1 MKKLTFIFAILMTTM
16 LAKAQLPDFLFEHL
30 YPYQLN
36 HTLFWEEVPN
46 VVHLEIA
53 PNADSEGFYLVAA
66 SDSKNFPYYES
77 DSVAFPPIVYKV
89 SLKGEILGELALGY
103 EGRYS
108 MVVRLFDDPHDALCC
123 LAIGVTHDNDLHY
136 DKPFMAKFDHDL
148 NLLWQKEIELP
159 ETYHAN
165 MQLAAIMDSRDD
177 IFCWL
182 AINGLGAVFCRLTTE
197 GEIAAVV
204 QYTGQCNFFINT
216 CGNMFEFKDG
226 SGDYGM
232 VMEYFLN
239 GHTERYLVRI
249 DRDLQLV
256 GDTPIPLTIHDNSSS
271 AYYEIILSIEMVY
284 TGIPLSD
291 GSVILGGDGLLSHI
305 DYQYN
310 WTDDDVIGF
319 MRFDHDG
326 NLVSYSSVGQGETG
340 AINDSIKS
348 NQGST
353 CADIVGED
361 AFYFYHTVG
370 APGGW
375 GYDWMNCFVVTKM
388 DFDGNVIWQRYWDRY
403 YPEYDMKVYYP
414 NFLSTTLDDGC
425 LVSGYCYYSDI
436 YGSPRFG
443 SDPEIF
449 MLKFFPDGSLS
460 IPEMEDFVRPY
471 TYYPNP
477 TQDELHLQYSPD
489 VTPKQIELYN
499 LQGRLV
505 KTQRNG
511 LESLNLEG
519 LSAGTYTMRVY
530 LEGGKVFSDKVM
542 KE

>member
-1 MKKLTFIFAILMTTM
+1 MKKLTFILAILMATM
-16 LAKAQLPDFLFEHL
+16 LAKAQQPDFLFEHL

-36 HTLFWEEVPN
+36 HQLFYDERVEA
-46 VVHLEIA
+46 VHLEIA
-53 PNADSEGFYLVAA
+53 SDSDSEGFYFVAA

-89 SLKGEILGELALGY
+89 SLEGEILGELALGY
-103 EGRYS
+103 EGRYA
-108 MVVRLFDDPHDALCC
+108 MVVRLFNDPHDANHC
-123 LAIGVTHDNDLHY
+123 LAIGFVHDNDLHY
-136 DKPFMAKFDHDL
+136 DRPFLAKFDHDL

-159 ETYHAN
+159 ESYHEN
-165 MQLAAIMDSRDD
+165 MLLAAIMDSGND
-177 IFCWL
+177 IVCCFGV
-182 AINGLGAVFCRLTTE
+182 ANLGAAFCRMTTE
-197 GEIAAVV
+197 GEIATIV
-204 QYTGQCNFFINT
+204 QYPGPCNTFIVN
-216 CGNMFEFKDG
+216 CGNLFEFQDG
-226 SGDYGM
+226 SGDYGI
-232 VMEYFLN
+232 VMEYLLN
-239 GHTERYLVRI
+239 AQRERYLVRI
-249 DRDLQLV
+249 DRDMQLV
-256 GDTPIPLTIHDNSSS
+256 SNTPIPTTIHDSSS
-271 AYYEIILSIEMVY
+271 VYYEILLSLDIIY
-284 TGIPLSD
+284 TGIPMSD
-291 GSVILGGDGLLSHI
+291 GSVILGGEGDLIRI
-305 DYQYN
+305 DYQN
-310 WTDDDVIGF
+310 WLSDAVVGF
-319 MRFDHDG
+319 MRFDQNG
-326 NLVSYSSVGQGETG
+326 NVISYVTVGQGENG
-340 AINDSIKS
+340 IENDSIKS

-414 NFLSTTLDDGC
+414 NFLTTTSDDGC

-436 YGSPRFG
+436 YGAARFG

-471 TYYPNP
+471 AYYPNP
-477 TQDELHLQYSPD
+477 VQDELHLQYSPD
-489 VTPKQIELYN
+489 VTPKQIELYD

-511 LESLNLEG
+511 LESLNMES
-519 LSAGTYTMRVY
+519 LSAGTYTMRVTM
-530 LEGGKVFSDKVM
+530 EDGKVFSDKVV